1 VVSGVRSRCAVL
13 ACLLGALAGCGDPA
27 AVVTSQNTNPDGYH
41 AILLPKPYQ
50 VASGV
55 LTDDEGEA
63 YRFPQDV
70 AKPLT
75 LVFFGYTNCDDVC
88 RIIMTD
94 LTAAV
99 ARLDP
104 AHQGE
109 VGMLFVTSDPER
121 DDPETLDRYLG
132 RYNPDFVG
140 LTGDLPT
147 ITAIAESVGVLVEK
161 GESLPSGGYDV
172 GHGSYVIGMRADGSA
187 PLVWDTGTSSR
198 EFADDI
204 TQAFDT
210 GVAQVGSDS

>member
-1 VVSGVRSRCAVL
+1 MRRWCAVL
-13 ACLLGALAGCGDPA
+13 ACLLVAVAGCGEPA

-50 VASGV
+50 VTGGK
-55 LTDDEGEA
+55 LTDDEGEQ

-70 AKPLT
+70 TKPLT

-104 AHQGE
+104 ALQDE

-121 DDPETLDRYLG
+121 DDPQTLDRYLG

-140 LTGDLPT
+140 LTGALAT

-161 GESLPSGGYDV
+161 GEPLPSGGYDV
-172 GHGSYVIGMRADGSA
+172 GHGSYVIGLRSDGTA
-187 PLVWDTGTSSR
+187 PLVWDTGTSSK
-198 EFADDI
+198 EFAEDI

-210 GVAQVGSDS
+210 GVAQVGS